1 VNTLNK
7 YEGVFILFPNLEEEV
22 RNAELDKL
30 KKIIADYKGTVE
42 KVDEWGQKRL
52 AYEIKKTKEGYYTII
67 NFTAETAVIKE
78 LDRVCGINE
87 KMLRHMIIRDEK

>member
-1 VNTLNK
+1 MNK

-30 KKIIADYKGTVE
+30 KKVIADYEGTVE
-42 KVDEWGQKRL
+42 NVDEWGQKRL
-52 AYEIKKTKEGYYTII
+52 AYEIMKNKEGYYTII
-67 NFTAETAVIKE
+67 KFTAKTEVIKE

-87 KMLRHMIIRDEK
+87 RMMRHMIIRDDK

>member
-1 VNTLNK
+1 MNK

-22 RNAELDKL
+22 RNTELDKL
-30 KKIIADYKGTVE
+30 KKVIADYEGTIE

-52 AYEIKKTKEGYYTII
+52 AYEIMKFKEGYYIII
-67 NFTAETAVIKE
+67 NFTANTEVNKE

-87 KMLRHMIIRDEK
+87 KMLRHMIIRDDK

>member
-1 VNTLNK
+1 MNK

-22 RNAELDKL
+22 RNTELDKL
-30 KKIIADYKGTVE
+30 KKVIADYEGTIE

-52 AYEIKKTKEGYYTII
+52 AYEIKKNKEGYYIII
-67 NFTAETAVIKE
+67 NFTAKTEVNKE

-87 KMLRHMIIRDEK
+87 KMLRHMIIRNEK